1 MDKLPEDIK
10 LKILSY
16 TYKPQP
22 KILLDD
28 LDSFL
33 TSKSLLIKMYKA
45 LFGNETDGSNA
56 YTDWLLND
64 TISFMNDYIAT
75 MNGYTN
81 KHYNYWKRLMTLKYK
96 TNKEIYRKTLFID
109 SIKTSMDATNIRLAL
124 LNHNERM
131 DFIGSIAKVLYA
143 SGELTMTN

>member
-1 MDKLPEDIK
+1 MDELPDDIK

-28 LDSFL
+28 LESFL
-33 TSKSLLIKMYKA
+33 TSKSLLIKMYKV
-45 LFGNETDGSNA
+45 LFGNEHEGSNA
-56 YTDWLLND
+56 YADWLLND

-81 KHYNYWKRLMTLKYK
+81 KHYDYWKRLITLKDK

-131 DFIGSIAKVLYA
+131 DFIGSIAKVLHA
-143 SGELTMTN
+143 SGELTITN